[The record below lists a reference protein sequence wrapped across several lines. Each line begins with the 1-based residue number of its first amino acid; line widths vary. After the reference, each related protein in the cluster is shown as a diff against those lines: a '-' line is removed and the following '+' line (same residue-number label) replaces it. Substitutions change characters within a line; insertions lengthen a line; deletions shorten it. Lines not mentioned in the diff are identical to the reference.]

1 MSVVMNIPKRRERGG
16 ARVLAAAALC
26 GSLLALQACAVFA
39 AHNQSTVAQGKYFSA
54 GEPKYD
60 EFFVGLFLLQVE
72 MEQAPHVPQL
82 ERLNLAH
89 ALTSTPT
96 DSTAEIAQ
104 RLHDA
109 ALKLSRTGLRLRLD
123 LSPSR
128 DKPAAA
134 SAAVRSSGR
143 PKEAATVALLAQ
155 IESSATALLRSSG
168 EMTQADAAL
177 DNLETSARAL
187 DASVDADFASAPVGK
202 AGDVK
207 KNLADAHKLIA
218 LMKARAASVGAESEE
233 LLNSMS
239 KAVNT
244 DDGSLG
250 SATPQGAETAVEDA
264 GKGADGKKPPPKA
277 RPSVGKAAHA
287 AAPAPRPKSAAATD
301 DSEAAPKPSAKPS
314 KAAAPPRDF
323 EP

>member
-1 MSVVMNIPKRRERGG
+1 
-16 ARVLAAAALC
+16 
-26 GSLLALQACAVFA
+26 
-39 AHNQSTVAQGKYFSA
+39 
-54 GEPKYD
+54 
-60 EFFVGLFLLQVE
+60 

-89 ALTSTPT
+89 ALASTPT
-96 DSTAEIAQ
+96 DSTSEIAQ

-109 ALKLSRTGLRLRLD
+109 ALKLSRSGLRMRLD

-143 PKEAATVALLAQ
+143 PKEAATAALLAQ
-155 IESSATALLRSSG
+155 LESSATALLRSSA

-177 DNLETSARAL
+177 DNLETSARSL
-187 DASVDADFASAPVGK
+187 DTSVDADFASAPVGK

-207 KNLADAHKLIA
+207 KNLTDAHKLIA
-218 LMKARAASVGAESEE
+218 LMKTRAASVGAESEE
-233 LLNSMS
+233 LLNSMAQ
-239 KAVNT
+239 AVNT

-250 SATPQGAETAVEDA
+250 SGTAQGAEAPVDDA
-264 GKGADGKKPPPKA
+264 GKSTDGKKPPSKA
-277 RPSVGKAAHA
+277 RPSVGKATHA
-287 AAPAPRPKSAAATD
+287 AASAPRPKPTAAPD
-301 DSEAAPKPSAKPS
+301 DNEAPPKPSAKTL